1 MNGCVKGI
9 EDLKEV
15 IELLRKHNYFG
26 VSYCSLGLQLGLSIK
41 KLEIIGKEHK
51 GDVHMCLMYCLTA
64 WLERNGIIKKADDPS
79 YNTLI
84 QALHKIGDKAVADG
98 IHKECKI

>member
-1 MNGCVKGI
+1 MDALKGI

-15 IELLRKHNYFG
+15 LELLRKHNYSG
-26 VSYCSLGLQLGLSIK
+26 VSCDSLALQLGLSQV
-41 KLEIIGKEHK
+41 KLETIEKDHR
-51 GDVHMCLMYCLTA
+51 GDVQLCLRSCLTA
-64 WLERNGIIKKADDPS
+64 WLKRNGIIKNADDPS

-98 IHKECKI
+98 IHKECKT